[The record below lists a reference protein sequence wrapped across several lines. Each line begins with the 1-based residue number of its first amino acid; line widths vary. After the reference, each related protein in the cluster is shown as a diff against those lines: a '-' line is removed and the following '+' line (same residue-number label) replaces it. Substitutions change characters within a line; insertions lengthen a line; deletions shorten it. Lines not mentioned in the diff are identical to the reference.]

1 MEHWLPNTNDGCV
14 LEGDRKLVKGIGL
27 HHFKRVPTV
36 VAHRFVDEYHEG
48 CKTVHLVSLRR
59 DFDNQ
64 TCLVC
69 LSCSSTFS
77 GKLENNFAKI

>member
-1 MEHWLPNTNDGCV
+1 MEHWIPNTNDGCV

-48 CKTVHLVSLRR
+48 W
-59 DFDNQ
+59 
-64 TCLVC
+64 
-69 LSCSSTFS
+69 
-77 GKLENNFAKI
+77 